1 MEFLQTLEVM
11 TEAIN
16 NYSQFSPNQRKVLIT
31 LLSVSVN
38 NQAQIT
44 INDINQLTGVT
55 RATISTALSLFN
67 ENGFIQMQKTKGNR
81 FTGCA
86 LNQDKFNEIVLHYQA
101 RQRLV
106 KK

>member
-44 INDINQLTGVT
+44 INDINQLT
-55 RATISTALSLFN
+55 
-67 ENGFIQMQKTKGNR
+67 
-81 FTGCA
+81 
-86 LNQDKFNEIVLHYQA
+86 
-101 RQRLV
+101 
-106 KK
+106 